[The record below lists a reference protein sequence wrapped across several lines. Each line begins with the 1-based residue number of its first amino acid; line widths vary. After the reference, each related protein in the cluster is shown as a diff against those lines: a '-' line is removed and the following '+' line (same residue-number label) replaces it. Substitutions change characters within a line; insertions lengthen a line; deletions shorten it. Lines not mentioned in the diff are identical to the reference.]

1 MNLSEKIRP
10 KVLSEVLGQD
20 HIIPTL
26 DAMIQS
32 GDLFSFILYGP
43 PATGKTTIGKIFA
56 DTLGYN
62 IVAMDA
68 NFVTKKEL
76 TKAFDDS
83 PIVIFMDEV
92 HRLDKRQQELFLP
105 QIEFNDVILIG
116 ATTESPYHELTP
128 ALRSRLHIMETK
140 PLTEK
145 HRRMIIDRAEQ
156 EFPGKT
162 FEKSLETSLARIDDI
177 RTMLRTMEMINSMN
191 PNASTLTND
200 MLRDLHLSPVI
211 MGGNKDF
218 LYSRKAAL
226 QKSIRGSN
234 ADAAVYWLNQLLDA
248 GDIEAVIR
256 RFRIICYEDIGIAD
270 PAMWPQIEAACQSA
284 LAVGMPEAKIPLTQ
298 AAIRMAL
305 ANKNNAGVVASG
317 KASSLKQLSPPPHIA
332 SECPPDYLYPHDY
345 PHHWVYQEYMPRELE
360 NEHLFEG
367 TLPEALQ
374 ERYDN
379 LNKATNV
386 GRQVKRNQDPD
397 LPF

>member
-145 HRRMIIDRAEQ
+145 HRRMVIDRAEQ

-177 RTMLRTMEMINSMN
+177 RTMLRTMEMIHSMN
-191 PNASTLTND
+191 PNASTFTND
-200 MLRDLHLSPVI
+200 MLRNLHLSPVI

-317 KASSLKQLSPPPHIA
+317 KARSLKQLSPPPHIA

-367 TLPEALQ
+367 TLPDALQ

-379 LNKATNV
+379 LNKATNA
-386 GRQVKRNQDPD
+386 GRQAKRNQDPD

>member
-10 KVLSEVLGQD
+10 TALSDILGQS
-20 HIIPTL
+20 HLIPTL
-26 DAMIQS
+26 NAMITS
-32 GDLFSFILYGP
+32 GKVFSFVLYGP

-56 DTLGYN
+56 NTLGLD
-62 IVAMDA
+62 IVSMDA

-76 TKAFDDS
+76 TAAFDKA

-140 PLTEK
+140 PLSEND
-145 HRRMIIDRAEQ
+145 RRIIIDRAEQ

-162 FEKSLETSLARIDDI
+162 FEPELEDALVKIDDT
-177 RTMLRTMEMINSMN
+177 RTLLRTMEMIVSMN
-191 PNASTLTND
+191 PNESVFTTS
-200 MLRDLHLSPVI
+200 MLDTLHLSPQI

-234 ADAAVYWLNQLLDA
+234 ADAAVYWLNQLLA
-248 GDIEAVIR
+248 SGDIETVIR
-256 RFRIICYEDIGIAD
+256 RFRIICYEDIGLAD
-270 PAMWPQIEAACQSA
+270 PSLWPQIEAACSSA
-284 LAVGMPEAKIPLTQ
+284 LAVGMPEARIPLAA

-305 ANKNNAGVVASG
+305 APKNNAAISSLG
-317 KASSLKQLSPPPHIA
+317 KADSLSQLSPPSHIA
-332 SECPPDYLYPHDY
+332 SEHPIDYLYPHNY
-345 PHHWVYQEYMPRELE
+345 PFHWVYQEYMPKELQT
-360 NEHLFEG
+360 EHLFH
-367 TLPEALQ
+367 
-374 ERYDN
+374 DN
-379 LNKATNV
+379 LPDAMQKTYDALNDKTETARKA
-386 GRQVKRNQDPD
+386 KK
-397 LPF
+397 

>member
-145 HRRMIIDRAEQ
+145 HRRMVIDRAEQ

-191 PNASTLTND
+191 PNASTFTND

-317 KASSLKQLSPPPHIA
+317 KAKSLKQLSPPPHIA

-360 NEHLFEG
+360 NEHLFED

-379 LNKATNV
+379 LNKATNA
-386 GRQVKRNQDPD
+386 GRQAKRNQDPD